1 MSNLKRFEYTLSLTV
16 GAIIDMAKGSNANDI
31 PKVNI
36 DLHDLITENIGEGVS
51 TLNKS
56 LGKLGFMVVVPP
68 PPSQPLV
75 KYKLDGMPVGESA
88 LLPKGITIL
97 DTDLVPESAV
107 LPLELP
113 LSEAIEF
120 VKTRQQYKIDIGSSI
135 DSIRPSDTDMIV
147 QIVEA

>member
-1 MSNLKRFEYTLSLTV
+1 MSDLKRFEYTLSLTV

-56 LGKLGFMVVVPP
+56 LGKLGFMVVAP
-68 PPSQPLV
+68 PLV

-97 DTDLVPESAV
+97 DTDLVPESVV

-135 DSIRPSDTDMIV
+135 DSITSSDTDMIV

>member
-36 DLHDLITENIGEGVS
+36 DTHEIITENIGEGVS

-56 LGKLGFMVVVPP
+56 LGKLGFTV
-68 PPSQPLV
+68 SQPLV

-88 LLPKGITIL
+88 LLPKGIAIL
-97 DTDLVPESAV
+97 DTDLVPTNDIEP
-107 LPLELP
+107 PLELP

-120 VKTRQQYKIDIGSSI
+120 VKTRHQYKIDIGSSI
-135 DSIRPSDTDMIV
+135 DSITPSDTDMIV

>member
-56 LGKLGFMVVVPP
+56 LGKLGFMVAEP

-88 LLPKGITIL
+88 LLPKGVTIL

-120 VKTRQQYKIDIGSSI
+120 VKTRHQYKIDIGSSI
-135 DSIRPSDTDMIV
+135 DSIAPSDTDMIV
-147 QIVEA
+147 QIVEV

>member
-36 DLHDLITENIGEGVS
+36 DLHNLITENIGEGVS

-56 LGKLGFMVVVPP
+56 LGKLGFMS
-68 PPSQPLV
+68 SQPLV

-135 DSIRPSDTDMIV
+135 DSITPSDADMIV

>member
-36 DLHDLITENIGEGVS
+36 DLHDIITENIGEGVS

-56 LGKLGFMVVVPP
+56 LGKLGFTV
-68 PPSQPLV
+68 SQPLV

-88 LLPKGITIL
+88 LLPKGIAIL
-97 DTDLVPESAV
+97 DTDLVPTNDIESV
-107 LPLELP
+107 PLELP

-120 VKTRQQYKIDIGSSI
+120 VKTRHQFKIDIGSSI
-135 DSIRPSDTDMIV
+135 DSISPSDTDMIV
-147 QIVEA
+147 QIVEV

>member
-56 LGKLGFMVVVPP
+56 LGKLGFMVVL

-75 KYKLDGMPVGESA
+75 KYKLDGMPVESA
-88 LLPKGITIL
+88 LLPKGVTIL
-97 DTDLVPESAV
+97 DTDLVPDSAV

-135 DSIRPSDTDMIV
+135 DSITPSDTDMIV

>member
-36 DLHDLITENIGEGVS
+36 DLHGMITENIGEGVS

-56 LGKLGFMVVVPP
+56 LGKLGFTV
-68 PPSQPLV
+68 SQPLV

-88 LLPKGITIL
+88 LLPKGIVIL
-97 DTDLVPESAV
+97 DTDIESAV
-107 LPLELP
+107 PLELP

-120 VKTRQQYKIDIGSSI
+120 VKTRHQYKIDIGSSI
-135 DSIRPSDTDMIV
+135 DSIAPSDTDMIV

>member
-16 GAIIDMAKGSNANDI
+16 GAIIDMAQGSNANDI

-36 DLHDLITENIGEGVS
+36 DAHEIITENIGEGVS

-56 LGKLGFMVVVPP
+56 LGKLGFTV
-68 PPSQPLV
+68 SQPLV
-75 KYKLDGMPVGESA
+75 KFKLDGMPVGESA

-120 VKTRQQYKIDIGSSI
+120 VKTRHQYKIDIGSSI
-135 DSIRPSDTDMIV
+135 DSITPSDTDMIV

>member
-56 LGKLGFMVVVPP
+56 LGKLGFTV
-68 PPSQPLV
+68 SQPLV

-88 LLPKGITIL
+88 LLPKGIAIL

-120 VKTRQQYKIDIGSSI
+120 VKTRHQYKIDIGSSI
-135 DSIRPSDTDMIV
+135 DSITPSDTDMIV

>member
-56 LGKLGFMVVVPP
+56 LCKLGFMVVVP

-75 KYKLDGMPVGESA
+75 KYKLDGMPVESA

-135 DSIRPSDTDMIV
+135 DSITPSDTDMIV

>member
-1 MSNLKRFEYTLSLTV
+1 
-16 GAIIDMAKGSNANDI
+16 
-31 PKVNI
+31 
-36 DLHDLITENIGEGVS
+36 
-51 TLNKS
+51 
-56 LGKLGFMVVVPP
+56 
-68 PPSQPLV
+68 
-75 KYKLDGMPVGESA
+75 MPVGESA

-135 DSIRPSDTDMIV
+135 DSITPSDTDMIV

>member
-56 LGKLGFMVVVPP
+56 LGKLGFMVVA

-75 KYKLDGMPVGESA
+75 KYKLDGMPVESA

-135 DSIRPSDTDMIV
+135 DSITPSDTDMIV

>member
-36 DLHDLITENIGEGVS
+36 DLHGMITENIGEGVS

-56 LGKLGFMVVVPP
+56 LGKLGFTV
-68 PPSQPLV
+68 SQPLV

-88 LLPKGITIL
+88 LLPKGIVIL
-97 DTDLVPESAV
+97 DTDIVPTNDIESAV
-107 LPLELP
+107 PLELP

-120 VKTRQQYKIDIGSSI
+120 VKTRHQYKIDIGSSI
-135 DSIRPSDTDMIV
+135 DSIAPSDTDMIV

>member
-56 LGKLGFMVVVPP
+56 LGKLGFMVVATTQ
-68 PPSQPLV
+68 STFGKIQ
-75 KYKLDGMPVGESA
+75 
-88 LLPKGITIL
+88 
-97 DTDLVPESAV
+97 
-107 LPLELP
+107 
-113 LSEAIEF
+113 
-120 VKTRQQYKIDIGSSI
+120 TRWHAS
-135 DSIRPSDTDMIV
+135 R
-147 QIVEA
+147 

>member
-1 MSNLKRFEYTLSLTV
+1 MSDLKRFEYTLSLTV

-56 LGKLGFMVVVPP
+56 LGKLGFMVVAEP
-68 PPSQPLV
+68 PLV

-97 DTDLVPESAV
+97 DTDLVPESVV

-135 DSIRPSDTDMIV
+135 DSITPSDTDMIV

>member
-1 MSNLKRFEYTLSLTV
+1 MSDLKRFEYTLSLTV

-56 LGKLGFMVVVPP
+56 LGKLGFMVVA
-68 PPSQPLV
+68 PSQPLV

-97 DTDLVPESAV
+97 DTDLVPESVV

-135 DSIRPSDTDMIV
+135 DSITPSDTDMIV

>member
-36 DLHDLITENIGEGVS
+36 DLHDLITDNIGEGVS
-51 TLNKS
+51 TLDKS
-56 LGKLGFMVVVPP
+56 LGKLGFMVVV

-75 KYKLDGMPVGESA
+75 KYKLDGMPVESA

-135 DSIRPSDTDMIV
+135 DSITPSDTDMIV

>member
-36 DLHDLITENIGEGVS
+36 DMHGMITENIGEGVS

-56 LGKLGFMVVVPP
+56 LGKLGFTV
-68 PPSQPLV
+68 SQPLV

-88 LLPKGITIL
+88 LLPKGIVIL
-97 DTDLVPESAV
+97 DTDIVPTNDIESAV
-107 LPLELP
+107 PLELP

-120 VKTRQQYKIDIGSSI
+120 VKTRHQYKIDIGSSI
-135 DSIRPSDTDMIV
+135 DSIAPSDTDMIV

>member
-56 LGKLGFMVVVPP
+56 LGKLGFMVVAEP
-68 PPSQPLV
+68 PLV

-97 DTDLVPESAV
+97 DTDLVPESVV

-135 DSIRPSDTDMIV
+135 DSITPSDTDMIV

>member
-36 DLHDLITENIGEGVS
+36 DMHGMIAENIGEGVS

-56 LGKLGFMVVVPP
+56 LGKLGFTV
-68 PPSQPLV
+68 SQPLV

-88 LLPKGITIL
+88 LLPKGIVIL
-97 DTDLVPESAV
+97 DTDLVPTNDIESAV
-107 LPLELP
+107 PLELP

-120 VKTRQQYKIDIGSSI
+120 VKTRHQYKIDIGSSI
-135 DSIRPSDTDMIV
+135 DSISPSDTDMIV

>member
-36 DLHDLITENIGEGVS
+36 DLHDMITENIGEGVS

-56 LGKLGFMVVVPP
+56 LGKLGFTV
-68 PPSQPLV
+68 SQPLV

-120 VKTRQQYKIDIGSSI
+120 VKTRHQYDIDIGSSI
-135 DSIRPSDTDMIV
+135 DSIATSDTDMIV

>member
-36 DLHDLITENIGEGVS
+36 DLHDLITENICEGVS

-56 LGKLGFMVVVPP
+56 LGKLGFTVPVP

-97 DTDLVPESAV
+97 DTDLVPTNEV
-107 LPLELP
+107 PLELP

-120 VKTRQQYKIDIGSSI
+120 VKTRHQYKIDIGSSI
-135 DSIRPSDTDMIV
+135 DSITPSDTDMIV

>member
-1 MSNLKRFEYTLSLTV
+1 MSDLKRFEYTLSLTV

-56 LGKLGFMVVVPP
+56 LGKLGFMVVA
-68 PPSQPLV
+68 PSQPLV

-97 DTDLVPESAV
+97 DTDLVPESVV

-120 VKTRQQYKIDIGSSI
+120 VKTRQRYKIDIGSYI
-135 DSIRPSDTDMIV
+135 DSIAPSDTDMIV

>member
-1 MSNLKRFEYTLSLTV
+1 MSDLKRFEYTLRLTV
-16 GAIIDMAKGSNANDI
+16 DAIIDMTKGSNANDI

-36 DLHDLITENIGEGVS
+36 DLHDLIAENIGEGVS

-56 LGKLGFMVVVPP
+56 LGKLGFTV
-68 PPSQPLV
+68 SRPLV

-97 DTDLVPESAV
+97 DTDLVPTNEP
-107 LPLELP
+107 PLELP

-120 VKTRQQYKIDIGSSI
+120 VKTRHQYKIDIGSSI
-135 DSIRPSDTDMIV
+135 DSITPADTDMIV

>member
-1 MSNLKRFEYTLSLTV
+1 MSDLKRFEYTLRLTV
-16 GAIIDMAKGSNANDI
+16 DAIIDMSKGSNANDI

-36 DLHDLITENIGEGVS
+36 DLHDLIAENIGGVS

-56 LGKLGFMVVVPP
+56 LGKLGFTV
-68 PPSQPLV
+68 SQPLL

-97 DTDLVPESAV
+97 DTDLVPTNEP
-107 LPLELP
+107 PLKLP

-120 VKTRQQYKIDIGSSI
+120 VKTRHQYKIDIGSSI
-135 DSIRPSDTDMIV
+135 DSITPSDTDMIV

>member
-16 GAIIDMAKGSNANDI
+16 GAIIDMTKGSNANDI

-56 LGKLGFMVVVPP
+56 LGKLGFTV
-68 PPSQPLV
+68 SQPLV
-75 KYKLDGMPVGESA
+75 KFKLDGMPVGESA
-88 LLPKGITIL
+88 LLPKGIAIL

-120 VKTRQQYKIDIGSSI
+120 VKTRHQYKIDIGSSI
-135 DSIRPSDTDMIV
+135 DSITPSDTDMIV

>member
-56 LGKLGFMVVVPP
+56 LGKLGFTI
-68 PPSQPLV
+68 SQPLV

-97 DTDLVPESAV
+97 DTDLVPTNDIESAV
-107 LPLELP
+107 PLELP

-120 VKTRQQYKIDIGSSI
+120 VKTRHQYKIDIGSSI
-135 DSIRPSDTDMIV
+135 DSITSSDTDMIV

>member
-68 PPSQPLV
+68 SQPLV
-75 KYKLDGMPVGESA
+75 KYKLDGMPVESA

-135 DSIRPSDTDMIV
+135 DSITPSDTDMIV

>member
-16 GAIIDMAKGSNANDI
+16 GAIIDMAQGSNANDI

-56 LGKLGFMVVVPP
+56 LGKLGFTV
-68 PPSQPLV
+68 SQPLV

-97 DTDLVPESAV
+97 DTDLVPTNDIGSV
-107 LPLELP
+107 PPLELP

-120 VKTRQQYKIDIGSSI
+120 VRTRHRYKIDIGSSI
-135 DSIRPSDTDMIV
+135 DSITPSDTDMIV

>member
-56 LGKLGFMVVVPP
+56 LGKLGFMVVLPP
-68 PPSQPLV
+68 NQPLV
-75 KYKLDGMPVGESA
+75 KYKLDGMPVESA

-135 DSIRPSDTDMIV
+135 DSITPSDTDMIV

>member
-1 MSNLKRFEYTLSLTV
+1 MSDLKRFEYTLSLTV

-56 LGKLGFMVVVPP
+56 LGKLGFMVVPP

-75 KYKLDGMPVGESA
+75 KYKLDGMAVGESA

-97 DTDLVPESAV
+97 DTDLVPESVV

-113 LSEAIEF
+113 LSEAIDF

-135 DSIRPSDTDMIV
+135 DSITPSDTDMIV

>member
-16 GAIIDMAKGSNANDI
+16 GAIIDMAQGSNANDI

-36 DLHDLITENIGEGVS
+36 DAHEIITENIGEGVS

-56 LGKLGFMVVVPP
+56 LGKLGFTV
-68 PPSQPLV
+68 SQPLV

-97 DTDLVPESAV
+97 DTDLVPTNDV
-107 LPLELP
+107 PLELP

-120 VKTRQQYKIDIGSSI
+120 VKTRHQYKIDIGSSI
-135 DSIRPSDTDMIV
+135 DSITPSDTDMIV

>member
-51 TLNKS
+51 TLDKS
-56 LGKLGFMVVVPP
+56 LGKLGFMVVA

-75 KYKLDGMPVGESA
+75 KYKLDGMPVESA

-135 DSIRPSDTDMIV
+135 DSITPSDTDMIV

>member
-16 GAIIDMAKGSNANDI
+16 GAIIDMAQGSNANDI
-31 PKVNI
+31 PNVNI

-56 LGKLGFMVVVPP
+56 LGKLGFTV
-68 PPSQPLV
+68 SQPLV

-97 DTDLVPESAV
+97 DTDLVPSNDIESV
-107 LPLELP
+107 PPLELP

-120 VKTRQQYKIDIGSSI
+120 VKTRHQYKIDIGSSI
-135 DSIRPSDTDMIV
+135 DSITPSDTDMIV

>member
-1 MSNLKRFEYTLSLTV
+1 MSDLKRFEYTLSLTV

-56 LGKLGFMVVVPP
+56 LGKLGFMVVQP
-68 PPSQPLV
+68 PLV

-97 DTDLVPESAV
+97 DTDLVPESVV

-135 DSIRPSDTDMIV
+135 DSITPSDTDMIV

>member
-56 LGKLGFMVVVPP
+56 LGKLGFM
-68 PPSQPLV
+68 PSQPLV

-135 DSIRPSDTDMIV
+135 DSIAPSDTDMIV

>member
-16 GAIIDMAKGSNANDI
+16 GAIIDMAQGSNANDI
-31 PKVNI
+31 PNVNI
-36 DLHDLITENIGEGVS
+36 DLHDLIAENIGEGVS

-56 LGKLGFMVVVPP
+56 LGKLGFTV
-68 PPSQPLV
+68 SQPLV

-97 DTDLVPESAV
+97 DTDLVPSNDIESV
-107 LPLELP
+107 PPLELP

-120 VKTRQQYKIDIGSSI
+120 VKTRHQYKIDIGSSI
-135 DSIRPSDTDMIV
+135 DSITPSDTDMIV

>member
-16 GAIIDMAKGSNANDI
+16 GAIIDMAQGSNANDI

-36 DLHDLITENIGEGVS
+36 DTHEVITENIGEGVS

-56 LGKLGFMVVVPP
+56 LGKLGFTV
-68 PPSQPLV
+68 SQPLI

-88 LLPKGITIL
+88 LLPKGIAIL
-97 DTDLVPESAV
+97 DTDLVPTNDIGSV
-107 LPLELP
+107 PPLELP

-120 VKTRQQYKIDIGSSI
+120 VKTRHHYKIDIGSSI
-135 DSIRPSDTDMIV
+135 DSITPSDTDMIV